1 MLNLYTGGLAMWTVR
16 FWIGSGLR
24 LFHRAPASGIFSARR
39 PVGSRGVDE
48 QSCSA
53 GQRRGHGPPARRPS
67 SPARR
72 RRRAE
77 RDLARPALPSSRRR
91 TGCRATTLLHGLHR
105 RRYFRPPALPSS
117 SVFPAVPPGLLRR
130 WPGACGLRRRRPGA
144 QQRVHKDTEKAWTR
158 CAWPSAGAD
167 LGPRG
172 GVATSP
178 GSGTTLLNAAAICRG
193 GVHGASK
200 EPRYSRR
207 GRSPCVWCAT
217 ELRRGSTWPPT
228 SALRFSGS
236 THHHLG
242 LQTGC

>member
-1 MLNLYTGGLAMWTVR
+1 MSIGVTKSLYRNPASKRWAADRATSPDHPSTVRSGGLAMWTVR

-117 SVFPAVPPGLLRR
+117 SPAVPVRQLFRARIVASCARR
-130 WPGACGLRRRRPGA
+130 
-144 QQRVHKDTEKAWTR
+144 
-158 CAWPSAGAD
+158 SASSQ
-167 LGPRG
+167 P
-172 GVATSP
+172 
-178 GSGTTLLNAAAICRG
+178 
-193 GVHGASK
+193 
-200 EPRYSRR
+200 
-207 GRSPCVWCAT
+207 
-217 ELRRGSTWPPT
+217 
-228 SALRFSGS
+228 
-236 THHHLG
+236 
-242 LQTGC
+242 